1 MTRTQFAVTLVVV
14 AVAGLVG
21 GALSERMRGR
31 PAVAQAADEPL
42 AIDRLV
48 VDDLVAKS
56 ILVDGDNDQRVFLQ
70 NNAVTLVTDDG
81 VRAAFRLDA
90 DGNPSVDLVDSKGK
104 SRAEFGLWTDAGI
117 GGLLL
122 RNAEGAHLAEGPA
135 RRFARADRPR
145 HQRRVEDLSRPGRRR
160 DQVECALTAGAR
172 RGGGRD
178 LYCIQPSTISRA
190 ASPRA
195 SSFPSGPYTRR

>member
-122 RNAEGAHLAEGPA
+122 RNAEGAHLAELKETPGLGSSLDLRDPRGASRVLIGPGTNGEWRICLA
-135 RRFARADRPR
+135 
-145 HQRRVEDLSRPGRRR
+145 Q
-160 DQVECALTAGAR
+160 AGGEIKWSA
-172 RGGGRD
+172 
-178 LYCIQPSTISRA
+178 P
-190 ASPRA
+190 
-195 SSFPSGPYTRR
+195 